1 MHKDDEKI
9 EKMIKEK
16 QKIIEAH
23 TNKLKIKN
31 KNFNT
36 INFLNFQHYYD
47 LISKLK
53 KENIFLNT
61 DFIENFTNINNS
73 FQKQKISPFFTK
85 IRKDINQISKHIYK
99 DNKNDIDKNNDFSN
113 KKFIDKFK
121 HIINSKSVSPSIKSK
136 TNKNEKNSKNKIPIK
151 LFYFQEKDKLLNDI
165 NKTINKDKMR
175 NNTVDSITNR
185 YDTYDNYD
193 NKGRKKLEYQNYAL
207 NSTNFNHPQ
216 YYVLNTNYNNNSFRK
231 ERLPLIEKTN
241 GFKFKKS
248 RDLSYLI
255 PFNTKKRKVRDNF
268 YSYYI
273 GMKLTKQKF

>member
-1 MHKDDEKI
+1 MYKDDEKI

-16 QKIIEAH
+16 QKIIEQ
-23 TNKLKIKN
+23 TNKLKIKK
-31 KNFNT
+31 KNFNK

-47 LISKLK
+47 LINKLK
-53 KENIFLNT
+53 KDNIYLNT
-61 DFIENFTNINNS
+61 DFIENCTNINNA
-73 FQKQKISPFFTK
+73 FQKQRISPFFTK
-85 IRKDINQISKHIYK
+85 VRKDINQISKHIYK
-99 DNKNDIDKNNDFSN
+99 DSKADIDKENDFTN

-121 HIINSKSVSPSIKSK
+121 HIINSKSVSPSIKSEN
-136 TNKNEKNSKNKIPIK
+136 NKNEKNVKNKIPIK
-151 LFYFQEKDKLLNDI
+151 IFYFHERDKILNN
-165 NKTINKDKMR
+165 NKTINKEKMR
-175 NNTVDSITNR
+175 NNTVDSITSR
-185 YDTYDNYD
+185 YDNFDNYD

-216 YYVLNTNYNNNSFRK
+216 YYILNTNYNNNSIEK
-231 ERLPLIEKTN
+231 ERLPLIEKPN

>member
-1 MHKDDEKI
+1 MYKDDENMEKI
-9 EKMIKEK
+9 IKEK
-16 QKIIEAH
+16 EKIIEQ

-31 KNFNT
+31 KNFNK

-47 LISKLK
+47 LINKLR

-61 DFIENFTNINNS
+61 DFLDNFTNINNT
-73 FQKQKISPFFTK
+73 FQKQRISPFFTK

-99 DNKNDIDKNNDFSN
+99 DNRIDTDKDNDFTN
-113 KKFIDKFK
+113 KKFLDKFK

-136 TNKNEKNSKNKIPIK
+136 IYKNDNILNNKIPIK
-151 LFYFQEKDKLLNDI
+151 IFYFHEKDKKINNI
-165 NKTINKDKMR
+165 NKTINKEKMIN

-185 YDTYDNYD
+185 YDDIYD
-193 NKGRKKLEYQNYAL
+193 NKGRKKFEYQNYAL

-216 YYVLNTNYNNNSFRK
+216 YYVLNTNYNNNSIEK
-231 ERLPLIEKTN
+231 ERLPLIEKPN

-255 PFNTKKRKVRDNF
+255 PFNTRKRKVRDNF

-273 GMKLTKQKF
+273 GMKLSKKKF

>member
-1 MHKDDEKI
+1 MYKDDENMEKI
-9 EKMIKEK
+9 IKEK
-16 QKIIEAH
+16 EKIIEQ

-31 KNFNT
+31 KNFNK

-47 LISKLK
+47 LINKLR

-61 DFIENFTNINNS
+61 DFLDNFTNINNT
-73 FQKQKISPFFTK
+73 FQKQRISPFFTK

-99 DNKNDIDKNNDFSN
+99 DNRIDTDTDNDFTN
-113 KKFIDKFK
+113 KKFLDKFK

-136 TNKNEKNSKNKIPIK
+136 IYKNDNILNNKIQIK
-151 LFYFQEKDKLLNDI
+151 IFYFHEKDKKINNI
-165 NKTINKDKMR
+165 NKTINKEKMIN

-185 YDTYDNYD
+185 YDDIYD
-193 NKGRKKLEYQNYAL
+193 NKGRKKFEYQNYAL

-216 YYVLNTNYNNNSFRK
+216 YYVLNTNYNNNSIEK
-231 ERLPLIEKTN
+231 ERLPLIEKPN

-255 PFNTKKRKVRDNF
+255 PFNTRKRKVRDNF

>member
-16 QKIIEAH
+16 QKIIEQ
-23 TNKLKIKN
+23 TNNLKIKN
-31 KNFNT
+31 KNFNR

-47 LISKLK
+47 LISSLK
-53 KENIFLNT
+53 KENIDLNIDFL
-61 DFIENFTNINNS
+61 ENFTNINNT
-73 FQKQKISPFFTK
+73 FQKQRISPFFTK

-99 DNKNDIDKNNDFSN
+99 DNKIDNDKNDNFTK

-136 TNKNEKNSKNKIPIK
+136 TNKNKINLKNKIPIK
-151 LFYFQEKDKLLNDI
+151 IFYFHEKDKILNNK
-165 NKTINKDKMR
+165 NKTINKENMR
-175 NNTVDSITNR
+175 NNTVDSITNI
-185 YDTYDNYD
+185 YDNDD
-193 NKGRKKLEYQNYAL
+193 NKGRKKFEYQNYAL
-207 NSTNFNHPQ
+207 NSTNFKHPQ
-216 YYVLNTNYNNNSFRK
+216 YYVLNTNYNNNSIEK
-231 ERLPLIEKTN
+231 ERLPLIENRN

-248 RDLSYLI
+248 RDLSNLI

>member
-1 MHKDDEKI
+1 MYKDDENMEKI
-9 EKMIKEK
+9 NKEK
-16 QKIIEAH
+16 EKIIEQ

-31 KNFNT
+31 KNFNK

-47 LISKLK
+47 LINKLR
-53 KENIFLNT
+53 KEDIYLNT
-61 DFIENFTNINNS
+61 DFLDNLTKINNT
-73 FQKQKISPFFTK
+73 FQKQRISPFFTK

-99 DNKNDIDKNNDFSN
+99 DNRIDTDKDNDFTN
-113 KKFIDKFK
+113 KKFLDKFK

-136 TNKNEKNSKNKIPIK
+136 IYKNNKNNKIPIK
-151 LFYFQEKDKLLNDI
+151 IFYFHEKDKKINNI
-165 NKTINKDKMR
+165 NKTINKEKTI

-185 YDTYDNYD
+185 YDDIYD
-193 NKGRKKLEYQNYAL
+193 NKGRKKFEYQNYAL

-216 YYVLNTNYNNNSFRK
+216 YYVLNTNYNNNSIDR
-231 ERLPLIEKTN
+231 ERLPLIERPN

-255 PFNTKKRKVRDNF
+255 PFNTRKRKVRDNF

>member
-1 MHKDDEKI
+1 MYKDDEKM
-9 EKMIKEK
+9 EKIIKEK
-16 QKIIEAH
+16 EKINEQV
-23 TNKLKIKN
+23 NQLKIKN

-47 LISKLK
+47 LIDKLR
-53 KENIFLNT
+53 KEDIFLNT
-61 DFIENFTNINNS
+61 DFLDNFTNINNT
-73 FQKQKISPFFTK
+73 FHKQRMSPFFTK

-99 DNKNDIDKNNDFSN
+99 DNKKDIDKDNDFTN
-113 KKFIDKFK
+113 KKFLDKFK
-121 HIINSKSVSPSIKSK
+121 HIINSKSVSPSTKSK
-136 TNKNEKNSKNKIPIK
+136 INKYEKNLKNKIPIK
-151 LFYFQEKDKLLNDI
+151 IFYFHEKDKKMNNI
-165 NKTINKDKMR
+165 NKTINKEKMR

-185 YDTYDNYD
+185 YDDIDD
-193 NKGRKKLEYQNYAL
+193 NKGRKKFEYQNYAL
-207 NSTNFNHPQ
+207 NSTNFKHPQ
-216 YYVLNTNYNNNSFRK
+216 YYVLNTNYNNNSIDR
-231 ERLPLIEKTN
+231 ERLPLIERPN